1 MAVAGARGRAGEAL
15 AAAFLELRGFCLV
28 ERNLRLAG
36 VEIDLLAR
44 EGDTQVL
51 VEVKL
56 RSRTDYGTATDAVD
70 RGKRMRLLKAAH
82 ALEQAGARRV
92 RVDVVAVEMGTE
104 GAVVRH
110 YRNAVLDSGR
120 IGP

>member
-15 AAAFLELRGFCLV
+15 AAAFLALRGFCLV
-28 ERNLRLAG
+28 ERNLRLA
-36 VEIDLLAR
+36 
-44 EGDTQVL
+44 
-51 VEVKL
+51 
-56 RSRTDYGTATDAVD
+56 
-70 RGKRMRLLKAAH
+70 
-82 ALEQAGARRV
+82 
-92 RVDVVAVEMGTE
+92 E

>member
-1 MAVAGARGRAGEAL
+1 M
-15 AAAFLELRGFCLV
+15 

-70 RGKRMRLLKAAH
+70 RGKRMRLLKAAR

-110 YRNAVLDSGR
+110 YRNAVLDSGG